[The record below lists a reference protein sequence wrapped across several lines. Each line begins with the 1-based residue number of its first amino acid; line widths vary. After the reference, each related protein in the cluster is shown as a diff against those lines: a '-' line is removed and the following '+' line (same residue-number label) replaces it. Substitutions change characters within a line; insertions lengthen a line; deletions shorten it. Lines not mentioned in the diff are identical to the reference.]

1 MIIKPP
7 LPPEPEPNTA
17 KSSRDECQSSATG
30 SVSGPQLKP
39 ENCNQPMHFDHLSIV
54 SEETLS
60 NPEMLLAQPSE
71 HLMICT
77 PDLNG
82 SQSTLPSLV
91 GPLTPLT
98 PIELVANQLN
108 DLQAMVPPLSYFE
121 NILQQHMAA
130 TASE

>member
-1 MIIKPP
+1 
-7 LPPEPEPNTA
+7 
-17 KSSRDECQSSATG
+17 
-30 SVSGPQLKP
+30 
-39 ENCNQPMHFDHLSIV
+39 MHFDHLSVV

-60 NPEMLLAQPSE
+60 NPEMMMSHQPE

-108 DLQAMVPPLSYFE
+108 DLQATVPPLSYFE
-121 NILQQHMAA
+121 NILQQHMG
-130 TASE
+130 ASTGEAEGELEL